1 MLTGVKVLDLSRV
14 LAGRLCTMLLGDLGA
29 SVVKAERPDGG
40 DEARGGGPPFDQRG
54 ESAYFLSVNRNK
66 LGLTADLDAKADV
79 ALLRELASE
88 ADVVVENFRPG
99 ALERRGLHQET
110 I

>member
-14 LAGRLCTMLLGDLGA
+14 LAGPLCTMLLGDLGA
-29 SVVKAERPDGG
+29 WGVKAERPDGG
-40 DEARGGGPPFDQRG
+40 DETGGWGPPFDHRG

-66 LGLTADLDAKADV
+66 LGLTVDLDSKADV

-99 ALERRGLHQET
+99 RELAKEGDV
-110 I
+110 